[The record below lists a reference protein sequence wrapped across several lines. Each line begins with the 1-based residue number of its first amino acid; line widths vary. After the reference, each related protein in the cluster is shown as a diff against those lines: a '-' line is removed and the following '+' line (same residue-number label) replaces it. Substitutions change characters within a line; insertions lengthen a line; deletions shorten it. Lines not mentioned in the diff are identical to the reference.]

1 MVNKL
6 TIVNTFVL
14 NTLHRKITQAAITSH
29 KTTEKIEN
37 LKCGGG
43 SGKELFNVVGTECAT
58 CTATINHCSVT
69 NVLYQTAK
77 TRNEAAIMVLFRFIF
92 R

>member
-43 SGKELFNVVGTECAT
+43 GGVEKSCLMYLEQKVLLAQQPSIIVQLQTCYIKPQKQGTK
-58 CTATINHCSVT
+58 
-69 NVLYQTAK
+69 LP
-77 TRNEAAIMVLFRFIF
+77 
-92 R
+92 